1 MEDYMMMWGRGFVMF
16 HSVTGRWHVGSG
28 RNVEM
33 HEIRKSDWRVCSF
46 KVNSIIMQIPLAVQS

>member
-16 HSVTGRWHVGSG
+16 HLVTGRWHIGSG

-33 HEIRKSDWRVCSF
+33 HEIRKSECFPTTDEFVVS
-46 KVNSIIMQIPLAVQS
+46 K

>member
-33 HEIRKSDWRVCSF
+33 HEIRKSECFLTTGEFVVS
-46 KVNSIIMQIPLAVQS
+46 K